1 MDDTSVPERYKEVKK
16 QYPDLFGLYEKLG
29 ESTLKAGPLDAKS
42 IHLVKLAFAA
52 AAGMEGA
59 THAHT
64 RKCISSGFNPEEL
77 RHAIISGVTTLGMP
91 TMMRALSWVDDE
103 LKKIK

>member
-1 MDDTSVPERYKEVKK
+1 MDNSSIPERYKEVKK
-16 QYPDLFGLYEKLG
+16 QFPELFSHYEQLG
-29 ESTLKAGPLDAKS
+29 ESTFKVGPLDAKS

-64 RKCISSGFNPEEL
+64 RKCISIGFTSDEL
-77 RHAIISGVTTLGMP
+77 RHAIICGVTTLGMP